1 MVGAIAALSRRIRM
15 LKKAKAEAE
24 AGAKQGGG
32 EKGIS
37 KAVLESSHQIWLAGL
52 GAFAKAQQGGK
63 QVFDMLVKQGEI
75 LEAKTRSAASQT
87 ADAAREA
94 AKAKAKEMQTM
105 AGGTWDKLEQVF
117 EHRVSRALA
126 RLGVYTSSDVEKLSE
141 RVNELSEAVNAL
153 LKAQGIRRKPPASP
167 TQRMVKGAVRNA
179 TRTAAKTVSGA
190 TNTAARTVST
200 ATKTAKKTMKTA
212 TKLAKAAL
220 K

>member
-1 MVGAIAALSRRIRM
+1 M
-15 LKKAKAEAE
+15 LKKAKAEAQ
-24 AGAKQGGG
+24 GGPKQGGG

-63 QVFDMLVKQGEI
+63 QVFDMLVKQGEV
-75 LEAKTRSAASQT
+75 LEAKTRSAAAQT

-117 EHRVSRALA
+117 EDRVSRALA
-126 RLGVYTSSDVEKLSE
+126 RLGVYTSSDVERLSE

-167 TQRMVKGAVRNA
+167 TRRMVKGAVRNV
-179 TRTAAKTVSGA
+179 TRTAARTVSGA
-190 TNTAARTVST
+190 TDKAARTVST

>member
-1 MVGAIAALSRRIRM
+1 MMVGACRRTSRRITM
-15 LKKAKAEAE
+15 LKKAKADAQRDR
-24 AGAKQGGG
+24 KQGGG

-63 QVFDMLVKQGEI
+63 QVFDMLVKQGEV

-94 AKAKAKEMQTM
+94 AKAKAKEMQNM

-117 EHRVSRALA
+117 EDRVSSALA
-126 RLGVYTSSDVEKLSE
+126 RLGVYTSSDVEKLGK

-153 LKAQGIRRKPPASP
+153 LKAQGIRQKPAAPA
-167 TQRMVKGAVRNA
+167 KRNA
-179 TRTAAKTVSGA
+179 KRPAAKTDSGA
-190 TNTAARTVST
+190 TGTGAGRR
-200 ATKTAKKTMKTA
+200 AKKTSKA
-212 TKLAKAAL
+212 PAKPAKAAP

>member
-1 MVGAIAALSRRIRM
+1 M
-15 LKKAKAEAE
+15 LKKAKAEAQG
-24 AGAKQGGG
+24 GAKQGGG

-75 LEAKTRSAASQT
+75 LEAKTRSAAAQT

-117 EHRVSRALA
+117 EDRVSRALA
-126 RLGVYTSSDVEKLSE
+126 RLGVYTSSDVERLSE

-179 TRTAAKTVSGA
+179 TRTAARTVSGA
-190 TNTAARTVST
+190 TDKAARTVST
-200 ATKTAKKTMKTA
+200 ATKPAKKTMKTA

>member
-1 MVGAIAALSRRIRM
+1 M
-15 LKKAKAEAE
+15 LKKAKAD

-32 EKGIS
+32 GKVIS

-75 LEAKTRSAASQT
+75 LEAKTRSAAAQT

-117 EHRVSRALA
+117 EDRVSRALA
-126 RLGVYTSSDVEKLSE
+126 RLGVYTSSDVERLSE

-179 TRTAAKTVSGA
+179 TRTAARTVSGA
-190 TNTAARTVST
+190 TDKAARTVST
-200 ATKTAKKTMKTA
+200 ATKTAKKTMKKA
-212 TKLAKAAL
+212 TKLDKAAL

>member
-1 MVGAIAALSRRIRM
+1 M
-15 LKKAKAEAE
+15 LKKAKAEAQ
-24 AGAKQGGG
+24 GGHKPGGG

-63 QVFDMLVKQGEI
+63 QVFDMLVKQGEV
-75 LEAKTRSAASQT
+75 LEAKTRSAAAQT

-117 EHRVSRALA
+117 EDRVSRALA
-126 RLGVYTSSDVEKLSE
+126 RLGVYTSSDVERLSE

-153 LKAQGIRRKPPASP
+153 LKAQGVRRPPASP
-167 TQRMVKGAVRNA
+167 TRRTAKGAARSA
-179 TRTAAKTVSGA
+179 TPTASKTASGE
-190 TNTAARTVST
+190 
-200 ATKTAKKTMKTA
+200 TKTAASTVPSAPRKAKKTINTA
-212 TKLAKAAL
+212 T
-220 K
+220 

>member
-1 MVGAIAALSRRIRM
+1 M
-15 LKKAKAEAE
+15 LKKAKAD

-75 LEAKTRSAASQT
+75 LEAKTRSAAAQT

-117 EHRVSRALA
+117 EDRVSRALA
-126 RLGVYTSSDVEKLSE
+126 RLGVYTSSDVERLSE

-153 LKAQGIRRKPPASP
+153 LKTQGIRRKPPASP
-167 TQRMVKGAVRNA
+167 TQRMAKGAVRNA
-179 TRTAAKTVSGA
+179 TRSAARTVSGA
-190 TNTAARTVST
+190 NDQAGRTVST

-212 TKLAKAAL
+212 TKLAKPR
-220 K
+220 

>member
-1 MVGAIAALSRRIRM
+1 M
-15 LKKAKAEAE
+15 LKKAKAD
-24 AGAKQGGG
+24 AGARQGGG

-63 QVFDMLVKQGEI
+63 QVFDMLVKQGET
-75 LEAKTRSAASQT
+75 LEAKTRSAAAQT

-117 EHRVSRALA
+117 EDRVSRALA
-126 RLGVYTSSDVEKLSE
+126 RLGVYTSSDVEKLSK

-153 LKAQGIRRKPPASP
+153 LEAQGIRRKPPASP
-167 TQRMVKGAVRNA
+167 TQRRVKGAVRNA
-179 TRTAAKTVSGA
+179 TRTSPGTVSGA
-190 TNTAARTVST
+190 TDMAARTVST
-200 ATKTAKKTMKTA
+200 ATKTVTKA
-212 TKLAKAAL
+212 TKKATKPAKAAL

>member
-1 MVGAIAALSRRIRM
+1 MMVGACRPTLEENSM
-15 LKKAKAEAE
+15 LKKAKAEAQ
-24 AGAKQGGG
+24 GGHRQGGG

-63 QVFDMLVKQGEI
+63 QVFDMLVKQGEV
-75 LEAKTRSAASQT
+75 LEAKTRSAAAQT

-117 EHRVSRALA
+117 EDRVSRALA
-126 RLGVYTSSDVEKLSE
+126 RLGVYTSSDVERLSE

-153 LKAQGIRRKPPASP
+153 LKAQGIRHQPPA
-167 TQRMVKGAVRNA
+167 A
-179 TRTAAKTVSGA
+179 TRRAPKRAARSATKSASKTGPGA
-190 TNTAARTVST
+190 TSEVASPVSPS
-200 ATKTAKKTMKTA
+200 AKKAKKTVKTA
-212 TKLAKAAL
+212 T
-220 K
+220 

>member
-1 MVGAIAALSRRIRM
+1 M
-15 LKKAKAEAE
+15 LKKAKAD

-75 LEAKTRSAASQT
+75 LEAKTRSAAAQT

-117 EHRVSRALA
+117 EDRVSRALA
-126 RLGVYTSSDVEKLSE
+126 RLGVYTSSDVERLSE

-153 LKAQGIRRKPPASP
+153 LKTQGIRRKPPASP

-179 TRTAAKTVSGA
+179 TRTAARTVSGA
-190 TNTAARTVST
+190 TDKAARTVST

>member
-1 MVGAIAALSRRIRM
+1 M
-15 LKKAKAEAE
+15 LKKAKAEAQ
-24 AGAKQGGG
+24 GSRKQGGG
-32 EKGIS
+32 ERGIP

-63 QVFDMLVKQGEI
+63 QVFDMLVKQGEV

-117 EHRVSRALA
+117 EDRVSRALA
-126 RLGVYTSSDVEKLSE
+126 RLGVYTSSDVERLSE

-153 LKAQGIRRKPPASP
+153 LKAQGVRRAPASP
-167 TQRMVKGAVRNA
+167 LRRAAKGAARSA
-179 TRTAAKTVSGA
+179 TGTASKTASGE
-190 TNTAARTVST
+190 TNTAAST
-200 ATKTAKKTMKTA
+200 ATSAPKKAKKTLKTA
-212 TKLAKAAL
+212 T
-220 K
+220 

>member
-1 MVGAIAALSRRIRM
+1 M
-15 LKKAKAEAE
+15 LKKAKAEAQ
-24 AGAKQGGG
+24 GSHKQGGG
-32 EKGIS
+32 ERGIP

-63 QVFDMLVKQGEI
+63 QVFDMLVKQGEV

-117 EHRVSRALA
+117 EDRVSRALA
-126 RLGVYTSSDVEKLSE
+126 RLGVYTSSDVEKLSD

-153 LKAQGIRRKPPASP
+153 LKAQGVRRPPASP
-167 TQRMVKGAVRNA
+167 TRGTANGAARSA
-179 TRTAAKTVSGA
+179 TGTAPKTASGETETAASTVPSAPKT
-190 TNTAARTVST
+190 
-200 ATKTAKKTMKTA
+200 KKAKKALKTA
-212 TKLAKAAL
+212 T
-220 K
+220 